1 MSSAIERFFSLSMPW
16 WEFIARAVV
25 VYLAVLL
32 LIRLTSKRTL
42 GQATSFDLLLIVL
55 LGNSVQNALL
65 GDDISLG
72 GGLILAATLLLLNAL
87 TGRLS
92 SYSPR
97 LDKLLEGEPVIL
109 ASNGVLFSGNGSR
122 PRPSART
129 SSTAPAAKP
138 ALQPW
143 PRYAWLCWKPPDT
156 SPFWTPGSN
165 ASACGHGRCS
175 ALSLQAPACARP
187 GRRMPDP
194 AQARPHRPKGATGH
208 GHVAQGEGRRN
219 LKTLSRSQKPA

>member
-1 MSSAIERFFSLSMPW
+1 MSSTIERFFSLSMPW

-25 VYLAVLL
+25 VYLTVLL

-109 ASNGVLFSGNGSR
+109 ASNGVLFGQRLKAAAISENEFH
-122 PRPSART
+122 SARREAGIATLAQVRLAVLET
-129 SSTAPAAKP
+129 S
-138 ALQPW
+138 
-143 PRYAWLCWKPPDT
+143 
-156 SPFWTPGSN
+156 
-165 ASACGHGRCS
+165 GHITFVD
-175 ALSLQAPACARP
+175 AR
-187 GRRMPDP
+187 
-194 AQARPHRPKGATGH
+194 Q
-208 GHVAQGEGRRN
+208 
-219 LKTLSRSQKPA
+219 